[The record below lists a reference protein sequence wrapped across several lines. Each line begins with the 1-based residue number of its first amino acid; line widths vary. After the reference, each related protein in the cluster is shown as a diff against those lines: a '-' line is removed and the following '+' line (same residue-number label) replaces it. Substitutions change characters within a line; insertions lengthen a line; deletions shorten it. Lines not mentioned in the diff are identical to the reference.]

1 MNKAIRLG
9 MIFNE
14 NNIPEFG
21 SIQKSVYDE
30 NTYYLLNNDIQ
41 KLNTLLTADALQPY
55 LDENQKFSVVTG
67 ASAIVIDSETPT
79 VYTYH
84 SQTDRWYEMNI
95 CNHQNIFRIM
105 WERYRNQHNGVP
117 ILGICVDYEHNTFAR
132 LNNAQYLSKG
142 MDFNR
147 FRCFGDRKRCNVAD
161 DGTILCYYGDADYK
175 DDGTNGQV
183 MVYQPSFFY
192 KVEPLK
198 TTVKTTQNDDT
209 NTGINL
215 YKANYYIS
223 DYAAEGFKRHPAFYD
238 ESGNPIDYIL
248 FSAYEGSMYDVSAGA
263 YVNDGTDTSADIETG
278 DLLCSVGGIKPI
290 SGLYKPLNK
299 ENLEMMAQN
308 RGTGWHLETIKS
320 VSANQL
326 LMLVEL
332 GQANTQNGIEK
343 GVVSVTDN
351 AAYNCSALTG
361 STAQVG
367 NATGYAD
374 ETVIEINA
382 VQTVVNTEGQ
392 RAISYRGMEN
402 PWGNIEKQINGMNIW
417 GNGTLAGG
425 QIYIASDFSFNESIN
440 SNNYTATAITLPND
454 VGYTQAVGYS
464 ADFDWLMMPSKNGG
478 DSTQPVGDH
487 IYVASNLNGFKRGAF
502 GGNWRSGV
510 AAGCFSWNLRNNA
523 GSYNR
528 STGGRLL
535 YVPQSSA
542 SL

>member
-1 MNKAIRLG
+1 MV
-9 MIFNE
+9 FDE
-14 NNIPEFG
+14 DNIPEFG

-30 NTYYLLNNDIQ
+30 NTYYLLNNDIP
-41 KLNTLLTADALQPY
+41 KLNTLLTARALQPY
-55 LDENQKFSVVTG
+55 LTENQKFSIMTG
-67 ASAIVIDSETPT
+67 ATAIVLDSETPI

-84 SQTDRWYEMNI
+84 FQTDRWYEMNI
-95 CNHQNIFRIM
+95 CNNQNIFRIM

-117 ILGICVDYEHNTFAR
+117 VLGVCVDYENNTFTR

-142 MDFNR
+142 IDFNR
-147 FRCFGDRKRCNVAD
+147 FRCFGGRKRCNVAD
-161 DGTILCYYGDADYK
+161 DGTILCYYGDAGYK

-198 TTVKTTQNDDT
+198 TVAKTTQNDAT
-209 NTGINL
+209 NTGIHL

-223 DYAAEGFKRHPAFYD
+223 DYEAEGFKRHPAFYD
-238 ESGNPIDYIL
+238 ESGNPINYIL
-248 FSAYEGSMYDVSAGA
+248 FSAYEGSMYDVSAEA
-263 YVNDGTDTSADIETG
+263 YVNDGTDTDTTIETG
-278 DLLCSVGGIKPI
+278 DLLCSVGGVKPI

-299 ENLEMMAQN
+299 ENLEIMAQN
-308 RGTGWHLETIKS
+308 RGAGWHLDTIKS

-326 LMLVEL
+326 LMLIEL
-332 GQANTQNGIEK
+332 GQANTQNEIEK
-343 GVVSVTDN
+343 GIVSVTDN
-351 AAYNCSALTG
+351 ASYNCSALTG

-367 NATGYAD
+367 NATGYAS

-382 VQTVVNTEGQ
+382 TQTAASTEGQ

-402 PWGNIEKQINGMNIW
+402 LWGNIEKQINGINIW

-425 QIYIASDFSFNESIN
+425 EIYIASDFSFNESAN
-440 SNNYTATAITLPND
+440 SNNYTATTLTLPND
-454 VGYTQAVGYS
+454 VGYTKAVGYS
-464 ADFDWLMMPSKNGG
+464 TEFDWLMMPSKNGG

-487 IYVASNLNGFKRGAF
+487 IYVTSNLNGFKRGAF

-542 SL
+542 TL